1 MTLGLKRGT
10 VALQPSSAEY
20 PALFEEERARV
31 RQALGALALD
41 IQHVGSTSIPGLAG
55 KPILDLAVGIQNTA
69 QMDACISPLQ
79 AIGYTSF
86 DDREGWGEYFFAKG
100 DDEARTHY
108 IHLLPIS
115 HPKWAEYLLFRD
127 VLRRQPDLRD
137 KYNQI
142 KAALAEAHGNNRR
155 QYTAQKGIFVQRVL
169 AEFGPTAPA
178 SLRP

>member
-31 RQALGALALD
+31 RQALDALALD

-55 KPILDLAVGIQNTA
+55 KPILDLAVGVRNTD

-86 DDREGWGEYFFAKG
+86 GDREGWGEFFFARG
-100 DDEARTHY
+100 SDEARTHY
-108 IHLLPIS
+108 VHLLPLS
-115 HPKWAEYLLFRD
+115 HPKWAEHLLFRD
-127 VLRRQPDLRD
+127 VLRRRPDLRD
-137 KYNQI
+137 EYGQI
-142 KAALAEAHGNNRR
+142 KAALAEAHADNRTP
-155 QYTAQKGIFVQRVL
+155 YTAQKGIFVQRVL
-169 AEFGPTAPA
+169 AEFAC
-178 SLRP
+178 